1 MIIKDIYSFKGGLEY
16 LEENHK
22 DELKDIY
29 DAVESM
35 NIYNIFSKKPKESNK
50 PSVIFS
56 PGVMNKELGDFLFRN
71 GWLKENKKNKKGYE
85 EPRIYFNDR
94 EYRAMDGIKNKVG
107 LEIQIGK
114 YSFMAY
120 DIFCK
125 MPIFYKKGLIECGI
139 ELVPGNKKM
148 LKYMSSG
155 VSSFNQIVMDIKA
168 RGESDIDIPV
178 VILGFE
184 CTEYD
189 WNVVNQIREKGVSE
203 DTGLKGNKPGPK

>member
-35 NIYNIFSKKPKESNK
+35 NIYNIFSKLSKERNK
-50 PSVIFS
+50 PPIIFS
-56 PGVMNKELGDFLFRN
+56 PRVMNKELGDFLFRN

-85 EPRIYFNDR
+85 EPKIYFADR
-94 EYRAMDGIKNKVG
+94 EFRAMDGIKNKVG

-125 MPIFYKKGLIECGI
+125 MPIFHKKGLIECGI
-139 ELVPGNKKM
+139 ELVMSKKM
-148 LKYMSSG
+148 LKDVSSG
-155 VSSFNQIVMDIKA
+155 IGSFDQIVMDIKA

-184 CTEYD
+184 CTEDD
-189 WNVVNQIREKGVSE
+189 WNLVNQIREKGVSE
-203 DTGLKGNKPGPK
+203 GTGLKGNIPGPK